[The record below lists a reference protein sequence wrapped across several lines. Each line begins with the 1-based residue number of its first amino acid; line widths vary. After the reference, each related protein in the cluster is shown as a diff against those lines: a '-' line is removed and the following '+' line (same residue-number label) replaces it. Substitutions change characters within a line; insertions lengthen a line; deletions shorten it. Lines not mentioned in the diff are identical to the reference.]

1 MIIKTV
7 LGSMGLM
14 GGTGEP
20 TRASVWQS
28 QSPKEPRLYPDLQA
42 RRELVPPVWTAFFSE
57 VDCCALGAG
66 HV

>member
-1 MIIKTV
+1 MITKTV
-7 LGSMGLM
+7 LGSMVLM
-14 GGTGEP
+14 DGTGEP

-28 QSPKEPRLYPDLQA
+28 QPPKVPHLCPDLQA
-42 RRELVPPVWTAFFSE
+42 RRELVPPVCTPFFSE